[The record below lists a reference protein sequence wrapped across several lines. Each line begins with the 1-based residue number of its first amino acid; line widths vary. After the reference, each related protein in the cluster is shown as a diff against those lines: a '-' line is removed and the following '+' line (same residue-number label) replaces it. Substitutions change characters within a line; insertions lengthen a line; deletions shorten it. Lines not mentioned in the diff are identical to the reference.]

1 MAQKVDMLFVRPAVV
16 ADLASLMELAVLSGR
31 GFTSLPEDEAT
42 LLDRLTL
49 SEASFGG
56 RIAPREAWYTL
67 MLEDSE
73 TGRIEGLAG
82 VRAAVGVNRPHFSF
96 RIMTLAQFSS
106 AIATRFDHQ
115 ALVLVNECSGW
126 TEVGSLYL
134 RPERRSGGAGSL
146 LARSRY
152 MLIGA
157 EPAQFSE
164 TVMAELRGY
173 FAPDGTCPFWEGV
186 ASKFFRLPFDQADHM
201 VMSTDGQFILDLAP
215 RHPIYV
221 ELIDAAASD
230 AIGRVH
236 VEGEAA
242 RAMLEHEGFR
252 GSGLIDIFDGG
263 PTYSAPRDT
272 ITTILRASPLPVA
285 IGSVAGMTEHL
296 VSTGSIGGFR
306 ATRAAVDASAGQA
319 IIDADTA
326 ELLQLTAGDMIR
338 VRL

>member
-1 MAQKVDMLFVRPAVV
+1 MLIVRPAGP

-42 LLDRLTL
+42 LLNRLTL
-49 SEASFGG
+49 SEASFAGT
-56 RIAPREAWYTL
+56 IAPREAWYTL
-67 MLEDSE
+67 MLEDSD
-73 TGRIEGLAG
+73 TGRIEGLGG
-82 VRAAVGVNRPHFSF
+82 VRAAVGVARPHFSF
-96 RIMTLAQFSS
+96 RVMTLAQFSS
-106 AIATRFDHQ
+106 AINTRFDHQ
-115 ALVLVNECSGW
+115 ALVLVNECAGW

-152 MLIGA
+152 MLIGT
-157 EPAQFSE
+157 ERQRFSE

-186 ASKFFRLPFDQADHM
+186 ASKFFRLPFDEADHM

-221 ELIDAAASD
+221 ELIDHAASE

-236 VEGEAA
+236 IEGEAA

-252 GSGLIDIFDGG
+252 GSGLVDIFDGG
-263 PTYSAPRDT
+263 PTYSAPRDSIRT
-272 ITTILRASPLPVA
+272 IERTEAMTWVKGNPVEA
-285 IGSVAGMTEHL
+285 PERL
-296 VSTGSIGGFR
+296 VSTATIGGFR
-306 ATRAAVDASAGQA
+306 AIRTKVRIEDDKAVLDAGAIDGLRLKAG
-319 IIDADTA
+319 
-326 ELLQLTAGDMIR
+326 ELVR
-338 VRL
+338 VRQ

>member
-1 MAQKVDMLFVRPAVV
+1 MLIVRQAGP
-16 ADLASLMELAVLSGR
+16 ADLDALMELAILSGR

-49 SEASFGG
+49 SEASFTGT
-56 RIAPREAWYTL
+56 IPPREAWYTL
-67 MLEDSE
+67 MLEDSD
-73 TGRIEGLAG
+73 TGRIEGLCG
-82 VRAAVGVNRPHFSF
+82 VRAAVGVTRPHFSF

-106 AIATRFDHQ
+106 AIRTRFDHQ
-115 ALVLVNECSGW
+115 ALVLVNECAGW

-157 EPAQFSE
+157 ERTRFSE

-173 FAPDGTCPFWEGV
+173 FSPDGTCPFWEGV
-186 ASKFFRLPFDQADHM
+186 ASKFFRLPFEQADHM

-221 ELIDAAASD
+221 ELIDSAAHA

-242 RAMLEHEGFR
+242 RAMLESEGFR

-263 PTYSAPRDT
+263 PTYSVPRDN
-272 ITTILRASPLPVA
+272 ITTVLRSEAMPFVIEDPA
-285 IGSVAGMTEHL
+285 DAPERL
-296 VSTGSIGGFR
+296 VSTASVEDFR
-306 ATRAAVDASAGQA
+306 STRARVRIYDGIAMVNAETVDA
-319 IIDADTA
+319 
-326 ELLQLTAGDMIR
+326 LRLNPGDIMR
-338 VRL
+338 VRQ

>member
-1 MAQKVDMLFVRPAVV
+1 MLVVRPAGP
-16 ADLASLMELAVLSGR
+16 ADLDSLMELAILSGR
-31 GFTSLPEDEAT
+31 GFTSLPEDETT
-42 LLDRLTL
+42 LLARLNL
-49 SEASFGG
+49 SEASFTGA
-56 RIAPREAWYTL
+56 ISAREAWYTL
-67 MLEDSE
+67 MLEDSD
-73 TGRIEGLAG
+73 TGRIEGIAG
-82 VRAAVGVNRPHFSF
+82 VRAAVGVARPHFSF
-96 RIMTLAQFSS
+96 RVMTLAQFSS
-106 AIATRFDHQ
+106 AINTRFDHQ

-152 MLIGA
+152 MLIGV
-157 EPAQFSE
+157 ERTRFSE

-173 FAPDGTCPFWEGV
+173 FAPDGVCPFWEGV
-186 ASKFFRLPFDQADHM
+186 ASKFFRLPFEQADHM

-221 ELIDAAASD
+221 ELIDQAAHA

-272 ITTILRASPLPVA
+272 IKTIERSSALPLMQGDPIEA
-285 IGSVAGMTEHL
+285 PERL
-296 VSTGSIGGFR
+296 VSTVSIEGFR
-306 ATRAAVDASAGQA
+306 ATRARVRIEDGVATLDAAA
-319 IIDADTA
+319 IDALRLKPG
-326 ELLQLTAGDMIR
+326 EFVR
-338 VRL
+338 VRQ

>member
-1 MAQKVDMLFVRPAVV
+1 MLVVRPAGP
-16 ADLASLMELAVLSGR
+16 ADLDALMELAILSGR

-42 LLDRLTL
+42 LLNRLTL
-49 SEASFGG
+49 SEASFTGT
-56 RIAPREAWYTL
+56 IAPRESWYTL
-67 MLEDSE
+67 MLEDLG
-73 TGRIEGLAG
+73 TGRIEGLCG
-82 VRAAVGVNRPHFSF
+82 VRAAVGVARPHFSF

-106 AIATRFDHQ
+106 AIGTRFDHR

-152 MLIGA
+152 MLIGV
-157 EPAQFSE
+157 ERTRFSE

-186 ASKFFRLPFDQADHM
+186 AVKFFHLPFEQADHM

-221 ELIDAAASD
+221 ELIAETAQD
-230 AIGRVH
+230 AIGKVH

-263 PTYSAPRDT
+263 PTYSAPRDN
-272 ITTILRASPLPVA
+272 ITTVQRTSALPVIVGNPVEA
-285 IGSVAGMTEHL
+285 PERL
-296 VSTGSIGGFR
+296 VSTASVAGFR
-306 ATRAAVDASAGQA
+306 ATRAKVRIEGGTAMLDAAA
-319 IIDADTA
+319 IDALRLKT
-326 ELLQLTAGDMIR
+326 GDMVR
-338 VRL
+338 VRQ

>member
-1 MAQKVDMLFVRPAVV
+1 MLVVRPAGT
-16 ADLASLMELAVLSGR
+16 ADLDALMELAILSGR

-49 SEASFGG
+49 SEASFNGDV
-56 RIAPREAWYTL
+56 APREAWYTL

-73 TGRIEGLAG
+73 SGRIEGLCG
-82 VRAAVGVNRPHFSF
+82 VRAAVGVRRPHFSF
-96 RIMTLAQFSS
+96 RVMTLAQFSS
-106 AIATRFDHQ
+106 AIDTRFDHN
-115 ALVLVNECSGW
+115 ALVLVNECTGW

-157 EPAQFSE
+157 EPSRFSE

-173 FAPDGTCPFWEGV
+173 FAPDGQCPFWEGV

-221 ELIDAAASD
+221 ELIDEAAQE
-230 AIGRVH
+230 AIGKVH
-236 VEGEAA
+236 VEGQAA
-242 RAMLEHEGFR
+242 RAMLEHEGFH

-263 PTYSAPRDT
+263 PTYSCLRNNIAT
-272 ITTILRASPLPVA
+272 IQRTAALEVA
-285 IGSVAGMTEHL
+285 IGDPGDAPEL
-296 VSTGSIGGFR
+296 IVSTGSVGAFR
-306 ATRAAVDASAGQA
+306 AIRTAARIEGGSAT
-319 IIDADTA
+319 IDAA
-326 ELLQLTAGDMIR
+326 AAAALKLKAGERIR
-338 VRL
+338 VRQ

>member
-1 MAQKVDMLFVRPAVV
+1 MLVVRPAGI
-16 ADLASLMELAVLSGR
+16 ADLDALMELAVLSGR

-49 SEASFGG
+49 SEASFTGAV
-56 RIAPREAWYTL
+56 APRDAWYTL

-73 TGRIEGLAG
+73 SGRIEGLCG
-82 VRAAVGVNRPHFSF
+82 VRAAVGVARPHFSF
-96 RIMTLAQFSS
+96 RVMTMAQFSS
-106 AIATRFDHQ
+106 ASPTRFDHSV
-115 ALVLVNECSGW
+115 LVLVNECSGW

-157 EPAQFSE
+157 EPTRFSE

-173 FAPDGTCPFWEGV
+173 FAPDGICPFWEGV
-186 ASKFFRLPFDQADHM
+186 ANKFFRIPFDQADHM

-221 ELIDAAASD
+221 ELIDESARD
-230 AIGRVH
+230 AIGKVH
-236 VEGEAA
+236 VEGQAA
-242 RAMLEHEGFR
+242 RAMLEHEGFH

-263 PTYSAPRDT
+263 PTYNVARGSIAT
-272 ITTILRASPLPVA
+272 IQRTESLRVA
-285 IGSVAGMTEHL
+285 IGNPAEAPEL
-296 VSTGSIGGFR
+296 IVSTSSIHGFR
-306 ATRAAVDASAGQA
+306 ATRAHVRIDGEDAT
-319 IIDADTA
+319 IDRPTADA
-326 ELLQLTAGDMIR
+326 LRLEPGDRIR
-338 VRL
+338 VRR

>member
-1 MAQKVDMLFVRPAVV
+1 MLIVRPAGPS
-16 ADLASLMELAVLSGR
+16 DLASLMELAVLSGR

-42 LLDRLTL
+42 LLNRLTL
-49 SEASFGG
+49 SETSFGG
-56 RIAPREAWYTL
+56 AIAPREAWYTL

-73 TGRIEGLAG
+73 TGRIEGLGG
-82 VRAAVGVNRPHFSF
+82 VRAAVGVARPHFSF
-96 RIMTLAQFSS
+96 RVMTLAQFSS
-106 AIATRFDHQ
+106 AINTRFDHK
-115 ALVLVNECSGW
+115 ALVLVNECAGW

-152 MLIGA
+152 MLIGT
-157 EPAQFSE
+157 ERQRFSE

-173 FAPDGTCPFWEGV
+173 FAPDGTCPFWDGV
-186 ASKFFRLPFDQADHM
+186 ASKFFRLPFDEADHM

-221 ELIDAAASD
+221 ELIDTAAQE

-252 GSGLIDIFDGG
+252 GSGLVDIFDGG
-263 PTYSAPRDT
+263 PTYSVPRDSIRT
-272 ITTILRASPLPVA
+272 IER
-285 IGSVAGMTEHL
+285 TEVLAAMKGDPADAPERL
-296 VSTGSIGGFR
+296 VSTASIGGFR
-306 ATRAAVDASAGQA
+306 AIRTKVRIEEGIAVLDGEA
-319 IIDADTA
+319 IDALRLKSG
-326 ELLQLTAGDMIR
+326 EMVR
-338 VRL
+338 VRQ